1 MSYLPYNGGGAY
13 KFKISGGKMQ
23 TKNRISLIYK
33 NLYWFMLFGLLFSV
47 FSIGKLPSAHAQGGG
62 DNSNLTKREVNL
74 SYKINHPMPGI
85 RSVSITSIQ
94 NPGFENGADGA
105 WTEYSAHGWPIIVD
119 STQLGTVVTPHNG
132 QWAAWLGGELDDISS
147 ISQTVAIT
155 QQSSTLKYWKWIGS
169 QDVCGY
175 DFGRILINGSAVYSF
190 DLCTS
195 TNTNGWVTETLDLT
209 SYIGQNVELT
219 FLAETDGSNNSNL
232 FIDDVTLGGESF
244 VFLPLIFKNYC
255 SFQYFDD
262 FSTQTGRWTVR
273 DDADINLSYVGGEY
287 QMLLKKTNLSW
298 WQTPDLVLPNDYR
311 IEVDAYQSS
320 TAKENHGVAFGLRY
334 GQCGNELN
342 VYPPAQEYLLGKW
355 DMNGNYTKL
364 IDWTKNWAINQNTS
378 NHLRVDRVGTLIRL
392 YINGVQVNSFTDASF
407 TGAGRDAGL
416 IVYSGDSAPI
426 NTHFDNFSATC
437 SQ

>member
-1 MSYLPYNGGGAY
+1 
-13 KFKISGGKMQ
+13 MQ

-33 NLYWFMLFGLLFSV
+33 NLYCFMLFGLLFSV

-74 SYKINHPMPGI
+74 SYKINQPMPGI
-85 RSVSITSIQ
+85 RSVSITSVQ

-169 QDVCGY
+169 QDSCGY
-175 DFGRILINGSAVYSF
+175 DFGSILINGSAVSSF
-190 DLCTS
+190 ALCTA

-209 SYIGQNVELT
+209 SYIGQNVELK
-219 FLAETDGSNNSNL
+219 FLAETDDSNNSNL
-232 FIDDVTLGGESF
+232 FIDDVTLGGESV

-262 FSTQTGRWTVR
+262 FGTQTGRWVVN
-273 DDADINLSYVGGEY
+273 DDANKTLSYVGGEY
-287 QMLLKKTNLSW
+287 QILLKQTRDW
-298 WQTPDLVLPNDYR
+298 YWITPDLVLPGDYR
-311 IEVDAYQSS
+311 IEVDAYQSP
-320 TAKENHGVAFGLRY
+320 TAKDDGHGLVFGLRY
-334 GQCGNELN
+334 DQSGFEGYQFL
-342 VYPPAQEYLLGKW
+342 VYPQAQVYVLGKW

-364 IDWTKNWAINQNTS
+364 IDWPYSSAINQNTS

-407 TGAGRDAGL
+407 TSSGRDAGL
-416 IVYSGDSAPI
+416 VTYSWDTIPTI
-426 NTHFDNFSATC
+426 TRFDNFSATC